1 MKSTVDQAPRF
12 SAGDAVRLVAERFG
26 LEATADPLPSE
37 RDQNFRMI
45 ATDGERHVLKIANGQ
60 ESRDVLDFQNAV
72 LGHLARRVGSFR
84 SGDAESSFAN
94 PFPGVIET
102 REGETITSIA
112 APDGTAHMVRLL
124 TWVPGEPLARVRPHD
139 AGLLRNLGCYFGLLD
154 RALDD
159 FDHPGAHRDF
169 LWDLQNATRVAA
181 DYGPEIEDAGLRAVV
196 ERFAERL
203 DAHKF
208 AGAGDV
214 RKRVIHNDGNDY
226 NVLVEQRS
234 CRPNRVSGVVDFG
247 DMVHT
252 YLVGEVAIAA
262 AYAVLGKVD
271 PLAAVAQVVAGYHG
285 VHPLT
290 ERELEF
296 VFPLMCMRLV
306 MSVSIAAHR
315 HRRGPDNE
323 YLTISQR
330 PATATLHRLDQI
342 NPRLAHYTIRQ
353 ACGMTP
359 CPLSREVTSWID
371 RHATDARPVVDAD
384 LTDPGVVVLDL
395 SVGSTDPAA
404 EATSADARGRPY
416 SVEDAPAW
424 TAAIFGK
431 MRENGARV
439 AIGRYDEPRRI
450 YTSGQFDIESDEL
463 PERRTVHLGIDLF
476 MEAGTPVCAPLGGKV
491 HSVAL
496 NGDELDYGPTVI
508 LAHRAGPDGPVFHTL
523 YGHLGQD
530 LPEYLEPGR
539 PVEAGETVG
548 TIGPYPVN
556 GGWPPHLHFQLIC
569 DTLDETGN
577 FPGVAAPGQRE
588 VWRSLC
594 PDPSRL
600 LGIPSG
606 PGAAHERPS
615 DEILAVRERHL
626 GPSLSLSYAQPLK
639 IVRGHMQFL
648 YDDVGHAYLD
658 GVNNVCHVGHCH
670 PRVVAAGQR
679 QMAVLNTNTRY
690 LHGTLATYVER
701 LLETLPEP
709 LQVCYLVCSG
719 SEANELALRLARTHT
734 ARSGVVTVDGAYHGN
749 TQGLVDVS
757 PYKSDGPGGAGLP
770 VGVCKVPMPDTYR
783 GQHRGFS
790 ATSGLRYAEYLDQAI
805 AQLGQRGHGFA
816 AFICESLLGC
826 GGQIVLPP
834 GFLREA
840 WERVR
845 KAGGLCIADE
855 VQVGFGRVG
864 THFWGFE
871 TQEVVPD
878 IVTLGKPIG
887 NGHPLAAVITTRE
900 IAESFDHG
908 MEYFNTFGGNPVSCA
923 IGLAVLDVI
932 RDEQLQG
939 HALAV
944 GERLAGGLRELM
956 QRYPLVGDVR
966 GMGLFLGI
974 ELVLDRKT
982 LEPAPRQAAY
992 VVERL
997 KDHGILL
1004 STDGPLHNVLKIKPP
1019 LAFDAADADRLT
1031 GTLDKVL
1038 AETPLGVT

>member
-12 SAGDAVRLVAERFG
+12 SSGDAMRLAAELFG
-26 LEATADPLPSE
+26 IEATADPLPSE

-45 ATDGERHVLKIANGQ
+45 TADGARHVLKIANGL
-60 ESRDVLDFQNAV
+60 EPRDVLEFQNAV
-72 LGHLARRVGSFR
+72 LGHLALRIGSFG
-84 SGDAESSFAN
+84 SL
-94 PFPGVIET
+94 FPRLIET
-102 REGETITSIA
+102 RDRETIASA
-112 APDGTAHMVRLL
+112 AGPDGTAHMVRML
-124 TWVPGEPLARVRPHD
+124 TWVPGEPLARVRPHR
-139 AGLLRNLGCYFGLLD
+139 AGLLRNLGCYFGRLD

-169 LWDLQNATRVAA
+169 LWDLRNATRVAA
-181 DYGPEIEDAGLRAVV
+181 DYGPDIEDAALRAVV
-196 ERFAERL
+196 RRLVERFEKHTLAGL
-203 DAHKF
+203 D
-208 AGAGDV
+208 DL

-226 NVLVEQRS
+226 NVLVEPRP

-271 PLAAVAQVVAGYHG
+271 PLAAAAHVIAGYHDA
-285 VHPLT
+285 HPLS
-290 ERELEF
+290 EQEIEAA
-296 VFPLMCMRLV
+296 VPLVCMRLV
-306 MSVSIAAHR
+306 MSVCIAAHQHKR
-315 HRRGPDNE
+315 APDNE

-330 PATATLHRLDQI
+330 PATEALHRLDRI
-342 NPRLAHYTIRQ
+342 HPRLAHYTIRQ

-359 CPLSREVTSWID
+359 SVSSPAVTSWID
-371 RHATDARPVVDAD
+371 RAGADARPVVDAD
-384 LTDPGVVVLDL
+384 LAGPDVIVLDL
-395 SVGSTDPAA
+395 SVGSDDPAA
-404 EATSADARGRPY
+404 EATSAEAVGRSY
-416 SVEDAPAW
+416 SVEDAPIW

-431 MRENGARV
+431 MREEGARV

-450 YTSGQFDIESDEL
+450 YTTEQFDIESDEL

-476 MEAGTPVCAPLGGKV
+476 MEAGTPVHAPLAGKV
-491 HSVAL
+491 YSVAL

-508 LAHRAGPDGPVFHTL
+508 LEHRAGPDGPGFYTL
-523 YGHLGQD
+523 YGHLGLD
-530 LPEYLEPGR
+530 LPRELEPGW

-569 DTLDETGN
+569 DMLDETGN

-588 VWRSLC
+588 LWRSLC
-594 PDPSRL
+594 PDPGHL
-600 LGIPSG
+600 LGIPSDRG
-606 PGAAHERPS
+606 TKHERPRE
-615 DEILAVRERHL
+615 EILAVRDRHL
-626 GPSLSLSYAQPLK
+626 GPSLSLSYDEPLK
-639 IVRGHMQFL
+639 IVRGQMQFL
-648 YDDVGHAYLD
+648 YDDVGHPYLD
-658 GVNNVCHVGHCH
+658 GVNNVCHVGHGH

-734 ARSGVVTVDGAYHGN
+734 ARRGIVTVDGAYHGN
-749 TQGLVDVS
+749 TQGLVEIS

-770 VGVCKVPMPDTYR
+770 DHVCRVPMPDPYR
-783 GQHRGFS
+783 GLHRGIS
-790 ATSGLRYAEYLDQAI
+790 AACGPRYAEYLDTAI
-805 AQLGQRGHGFA
+805 AQLDDRGHAVA

-826 GGQIVLPP
+826 GGQIVLPA

-840 WERVR
+840 WRRVR
-845 KAGGLCIADE
+845 EAGGVCIADE
-855 VQVGFGRVG
+855 IQVGFGRVG

-871 TQEVVPD
+871 TQGVVPD

-900 IAESFDHG
+900 IAESFDNG

-932 RDEQLQG
+932 RDERLQR
-939 HALAV
+939 HALEV
-944 GERLAGGLRELM
+944 GERLAGGLRDLM
-956 QRYPLVGDVR
+956 QRHPLIGDVR
-966 GMGLFLGI
+966 GAGLFLGV
-974 ELVLDRKT
+974 ELVLDRGT

-1004 STDGPLHNVLKIKPP
+1004 STDGPLRNVLKIKPP
-1019 LAFDAADADRLT
+1019 LPFDAADADRLIE
-1031 GTLDKVL
+1031 TLDRIL
-1038 AETPLGVT
+1038 GETPLGLT

>member
-12 SAGDAVRLVAERFG
+12 SAATAKRLTAERFG
-26 LEATADPLPSE
+26 IEATADPLPSE
-37 RDQNFRMI
+37 RDQNFRMT
-45 ATDGERHVLKIANGQ
+45 AAGGGRHVLKIANGL
-60 ESRDVLDFQNAV
+60 ESRDVLEFQNAA
-72 LGHLARRVGSFR
+72 LDHLARRIDLFR
-84 SGDAESSFAN
+84 SGAADPSFAC
-94 PFPGVIET
+94 PFPRLIET
-102 REGETITSIA
+102 REGETIASVPGA
-112 APDGTAHMVRLL
+112 DGTVHLARML
-124 TWVPGEPLARVRPHD
+124 TWVPGEPLARVRPHGT
-139 AGLLRNLGCYFGLLD
+139 GLLRSLGCYFGLLD

-169 LWDLQNATRVAA
+169 YWDLQNATRVAG
-181 DYGPEIEDAGLRAVV
+181 DYGPEVEDAGLRGVV
-196 ERFAERL
+196 ERFVERFETDTL
-203 DAHKF
+203 
-208 AGAGDV
+208 AGLGAA
-214 RKRVIHNDGNDY
+214 RMRVIHNDGNDY
-226 NVLVEQRS
+226 NVLVEPRA
-234 CRPNRVSGVVDFG
+234 CLPNRVGGVVDFG
-247 DMVHT
+247 DMVHS

-271 PLAAVAQVVAGYHG
+271 PLAAATQVIAGYHLA
-285 VHPLT
+285 HPLT
-290 ERELEF
+290 EPEIES

-306 MSVSIAAHR
+306 MSVCIAAHQHKR
-315 HRRGPDNE
+315 APDNE

-330 PATATLHRLDQI
+330 PATEALNRLSRI
-342 NPRLAHYTIRQ
+342 NPRLAHYTIRR
-353 ACGMTP
+353 ACGLAP
-359 CPLSREVTSWID
+359 CPTSPDVTSWAD
-371 RHATDARPVVDAD
+371 SRGAESRPVVDAD
-384 LTDPGVVVLDL
+384 LAGPDVIVLDL

-404 EATSADARGRPY
+404 EATPAGAVVRPY
-416 SVEDAPAW
+416 TAQDAPVW
-424 TAAIFGK
+424 TEAIFGR
-431 MRENGARV
+431 MREAGARV

-450 YTSGQFDIESDEL
+450 YTAGQFGIESDEL

-476 MEAGTPVCAPLGGKV
+476 MDAGTPVHTPLAGKV
-491 HSVAL
+491 HGVAV

-508 LAHRAGPDGPVFHTL
+508 VEHRAGPDGPRFFTL

-530 LPEYLEPGR
+530 LPRGLKPGR
-539 PVEAGETVG
+539 QVEAGEAVG
-548 TIGPYPVN
+548 TIGPPPVN

-569 DTLDETGN
+569 DMLDEKGT
-577 FPGVAAPGQRE
+577 FPGVASPAQRG

-594 PDPSRL
+594 PDPSNL
-600 LGIPSG
+600 LGIP
-606 PGAAHERPS
+606 PGRGAMHERPS
-615 DEILAVRERHL
+615 AEILATRRRHL
-626 GPSLSLSYAQPLK
+626 GPSLGLSYDEPLN

-670 PRVVAAGQR
+670 PRVVVAGQR

-690 LHGTLATYVER
+690 LHETLATYVER
-701 LLETLPEP
+701 LLETMPAP
-709 LQVCYLVCSG
+709 LEVCYLVCSG

-734 ARSGVVTVDGAYHGN
+734 ARQGIVTVDGAYHGN
-749 TQGLVDVS
+749 TQGLIDVS

-770 VGVCKVPMPDTYR
+770 AQVCKVPMPDTYR
-783 GQHRGFS
+783 GPHRGFS
-790 ATSGLRYAEYLDQAI
+790 PESGLRYAEYLEQAI
-805 AQLGQRGHGFA
+805 ARLDERGHGTA

-840 WERVR
+840 WRRVR
-845 KAGGLCIADE
+845 DAGGVCIADE

-871 TQEVVPD
+871 TQGVVPD

-900 IAESFDHG
+900 IAESFDNG

-923 IGLAVLDVI
+923 VGLAVLDVI
-932 RDEQLQG
+932 RDERLQQR
-939 HALAV
+939 ALEV

-956 QRYPLVGDVR
+956 NRHPLIGEVR
-966 GMGLFLGI
+966 GAGLFLGV
-974 ELVLDRKT
+974 ELVLERET

-1004 STDGPLHNVLKIKPP
+1004 STDGPLRNVLKIKPP

-1031 GTLDKVL
+1031 ETLDKIL
-1038 AETPLGVT
+1038 AETPLGEI